1 MSGEKSMTQEK
12 DIRAVSGWVMFPVT
26 IALLGGFVYGIID
39 AARTSTENGGPGNTA
54 GQVALIVGC
63 LFLFIISLPGYFV
76 NQPNMSRV
84 LVLFGKYVGT
94 VKGDGFYWVNPFT
107 SKKPVSMR
115 AQTLN
120 GERLKVNDSVGNPVE
135 IATIIVWQVENTFKA
150 CFEVEDYAQYVA
162 LQTET
167 ALRHTATSYP
177 YDAEDEHISL
187 MRNTDEVSEHL
198 LGEIQDKLNRA
209 GIRVLEARLSHLA
222 YAPEIAGV
230 MLRKQQAAAVIAA
243 RQRIVDG
250 AVSMVEMALDHLAE
264 RRIVELDTER
274 KAAMV
279 TNLMVVLCSESAAT
293 PVLNTG
299 TLYP

>member
-1 MSGEKSMTQEK
+1 MTREKEIKVMSGAMML
-12 DIRAVSGWVMFPVT
+12 VVT
-26 IALLGGFVYGIID
+26 FLVWGAFWASLYVLIKNSPDGGG
-39 AARTSTENGGPGNTA
+39 SGNTP
-54 GQVALIVGC
+54 GQWA
-63 LFLFIISLPGYFV
+63 LFLGTMLVGILLMPGFFV
-76 NQPNMSRV
+76 VQPNMSRV
-84 LVLFGKYVGT
+84 LVLFGNYKGT
-94 VKGDGFYWVNPFT
+94 VKHGGFYWANPFV
-107 SKKPVSMR
+107 SKIVVSLR

-135 IATIIVWQVENTFKA
+135 IACIIVWQVEDTHKA
-150 CFEVEDYAQYVA
+150 VFDVENYGQYVA
-162 LQTET
+162 LQSET
-167 ALRHTATSYP
+167 ALRHSASSHP
-177 YDAEDEHISL
+177 YDAEDDTISL
-187 MRNTDEVSEHL
+187 MRNTEEVSDHL
-198 LGEIQDKLNRA
+198 QAEIQEKLNRA

-250 AVSMVEMALDHLAE
+250 AVGMVEMALAHLDE
-264 RRIVELDTER
+264 KKIVELDAER

-279 TNLMVVLCSESAAT
+279 TNLMVVLCSESAAQ

>member
-1 MSGEKSMTQEK
+1 MTHEKEIKAIPGALMLIVTF
-12 DIRAVSGWVMFPVT
+12 AVWGVFAYAIYWL
-26 IALLGGFVYGIID
+26 A
-39 AARTSTENGGPGNTA
+39 STESSGNTPIQFITMFA
-54 GQVALIVGC
+54 AILVGT
-63 LFLFIISLPGYFV
+63 LLLPGFFV
-76 NQPNMSRV
+76 IQPNMSRV
-84 LVLFGKYVGT
+84 LVLFGDYKGT
-94 VKGDGFYWVNPFT
+94 VKASGFHWTNPFM
-107 SKKPVSMR
+107 SKISSSLR

-120 GERLKVNDSVGNPVE
+120 GERLKVNDAVGNPVE
-135 IATIIVWQVENTFKA
+135 IACIVVWQVQDTHKAVFDVEN
-150 CFEVEDYAQYVA
+150 YSQYVA

-167 ALRHTATSYP
+167 ALRHSASRHP
-177 YDAEDEHISL
+177 YDSEDDTISL
-187 MRNTDEVSEHL
+187 MRNTEEVSDHL
-198 LGEIQDKLNRA
+198 QAEIQEKLNRA

-250 AVSMVEMALDHLAE
+250 AVGMVEMALDHLTE
-264 RRIVELDTER
+264 KKIVELDTER

-279 TNLMVVLCSESAAT
+279 SNLMVVLCSESAAQ